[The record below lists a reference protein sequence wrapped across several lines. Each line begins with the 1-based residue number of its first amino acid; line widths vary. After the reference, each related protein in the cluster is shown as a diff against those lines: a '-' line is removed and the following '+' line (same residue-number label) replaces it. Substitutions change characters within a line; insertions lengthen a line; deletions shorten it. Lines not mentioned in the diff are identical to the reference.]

1 MNQTQQNV
9 AALVGRILV
18 AAVFVLSGINK
29 MVDFAGT
36 TALMNSVGLPVA
48 ELLLVITILI
58 EVGAGM
64 MLVIG
69 WQTRTAALILL
80 LFMIPV
86 TIVFH
91 NPWASAESAVVQ
103 QQMIHFLK
111 NLAIMGGLLNL
122 LAFGAGAYSA
132 EKRRITNI
140 AARLG

>member
-1 MNQTQQNV
+1 MNQAQQNL

-18 AAVFVLSGINK
+18 AAIFVLSGIGK
-29 MVDFAGT
+29 MADFSGT

-48 ELLLVITILI
+48 EMLLVVTILI

-64 MLVIG
+64 MLAIG
-69 WQTRTAALILL
+69 LQTRTAALMLL

-91 NPWASAESAVVQ
+91 NPWASADSAIIH

-122 LAFGAGAYSA
+122 LAFGGGAYSV
-132 EKRRITNI
+132 EKRRPGNIT
-140 AARLG
+140 ARLG